1 MTTERDGL
9 GNWAGREPLAALAL
23 RLAPVVQALLLCV
36 IRAYQLVVR
45 PLVGPSC
52 RFEPSCSRYAAT
64 AIARHGPWRGAM
76 LALRRLLRC
85 HPWHPG
91 GEDPVP
97 AKAVSVVPEC

>member
-1 MTTERDGL
+1 MTTEGEDA
-9 GNWAGREPLAALAL
+9 GNWAGQDPLAALA
-23 RLAPVVQALLLCV
+23 RCVAPAVQALLLV
-36 IRAYQLVVR
+36 AIRAYQLVVR

-97 AKAVSVVPEC
+97 PKAASVAPER

>member
-1 MTTERDGL
+1 MTTEGDGT
-9 GNWAGREPLAALAL
+9 GNWAGRGHTALAR
-23 RLAPVVQALLLCV
+23 RLARTVQALLLLA

-64 AIARHGPWRGAM
+64 AIVRHGPWRGAM

-97 AKAVSVVPEC
+97 MGAASTPLGR